1 MLLSFA
7 LIFLLGMALGKI
19 LEKLGLPQLLG
30 MLLTGILLGPY
41 GLSLLDPELLA
52 VMAMGATLQ
61 QGNYEAARRLSG
73 KFSKL
78 WVGAEVLL
86 FVLVGASVN
95 VGYAAQGGLL
105 AILLLLG
112 VLVFRLAGVFL
123 SLVKTPLSG
132 KERLF
137 AAMAYLPKATVQAA
151 IGGLPLAMGL
161 ASGELILAVAVTSIF
176 LTAPLGALLV
186 DHLKVRLLGAPEGS
200 A

>member
-1 MLLSFA
+1 M
-7 LIFLLGMALGKI
+7 
-19 LEKLGLPQLLG
+19 
-30 MLLTGILLGPY
+30 
-41 GLSLLDPELLA
+41 
-52 VMAMGATLQ
+52 
-61 QGNYEAARRLSG
+61 
-73 KFSKL
+73 
-78 WVGAEVLL
+78 
-86 FVLVGASVN
+86 N

-161 ASGELILAVAVTSIF
+161 ASGELILTVAVTSIF